1 LLRDLQLLDEYRT
14 GAVDVVRGL
23 YEPGLH
29 QSTEY
34 LRAVGFFS
42 SSALEALGAPLGAFV
57 AGGGRMRL
65 VTSVRLSATDTA
77 AIEAGLSRQQ
87 AVEDRLVAEIAAG
100 LRAPLGKGAFLLTSL
115 LAAGRLEIQVAVP
128 LDGAGIYHEKLG
140 IFVDSVGDF
149 VAFCGSSNE
158 SRQAF
163 EGNYECIDVYR
174 SWSDGARASAKR
186 SHFEALWRGTAPG
199 VVTLTFPE
207 AARRALL
214 QRHVEEAE
222 RRERKP
228 AFAGLWT
235 HQRDAVQEF
244 LTKKRGVLEMATGT
258 GKTRTALAIAAHL
271 LETGQ
276 VDTLV
281 VAADG
286 NDLLDQWYNQLLS
299 LGRQMGGNF
308 PILRHHASH
317 RERDHF
323 LLRPKHSAFL
333 ASRESLAPALR
344 RLSRGQLAR
353 TLLVHDEVHRLGS
366 PGNRAALAGLS
377 EAIPFR
383 LGLSA
388 TPDREYD
395 VDGNSFIEAHV
406 GPVIKRFEL
415 SDAIRNGVLTAF
427 DYHPIDYVPSEED
440 RARLQEVYRRAAAK
454 KAAGDPMTQEQIWT
468 ALAMVHKTSL
478 AKIPPMSAFLAANA
492 HLLRRAI
499 VFVETR
505 EYGEKILELIHRYRH
520 DFHTYYAEDDVG
532 NLERFANG
540 EIECLITCHRLS
552 EGIDIRSIET
562 VFLLSSARARLE
574 TIQRIGRCL
583 RIDPENPRKRAHVID
598 FLRVGESVREDNA
611 DEARRAWLT
620 SLSLVQPDGTPNAD

>member
-1 LLRDLQLLDEYRT
+1 MLREIDWCDEYRT
-14 GAVDVVRGL
+14 GSVDLVRGL
-23 YEPGLH
+23 YEPGLRE
-29 QSTEY
+29 SIEY

-42 SSALEALGAPLGAFV
+42 SSALEALGEPLGTFV
-57 AGGGRMRL
+57 DGGGRMRL
-65 VTSVRLSATDTA
+65 VTSVRLSAADAA

-87 AVEDRLVAEIAAG
+87 AVEGRLLAEIAEG
-100 LRAPLGKGAFLLTSL
+100 LRDSLGKGTFLLTSL
-115 LAAGRLEIQVAVP
+115 LAAGRLEILVALP
-128 LDGAGIYHEKLG
+128 LDGNGIYHEKLG
-140 IFVDSVGDF
+140 IFVDSSGDF
-149 VAFCGSSNE
+149 VAFSGSSNE

-163 EGNYECIDVYR
+163 ERNYECIDVYR
-174 SWSDGARASAKR
+174 SWNDGTRAVAKR
-186 SHFEALWRGTAPG
+186 SHFESLWGGTAPG
-199 VVTLTFPE
+199 VVTLGFPE

-214 QRHVEEAE
+214 QWHAEETT
-222 RRERKP
+222 RRVATR

-235 HQRDAVQEF
+235 HQREAVQEF

-271 LETGQ
+271 LGTGQ
-276 VDTLV
+276 VDTLI

-286 NDLLDQWYNQLLS
+286 NDLLDQWYKQLLS
-299 LGRQMGGNF
+299 LGREMGGSF

-317 RERDHF
+317 HERDHF
-323 LLRPKHSAFL
+323 LLRPNRSAFL
-333 ASRESLAPALR
+333 ASRANLAPALR
-344 RLSRGQLAR
+344 SLSRAELAR

-366 PGNRAALAGLS
+366 PSNRTALANLS

-395 VDGNSFIEAHV
+395 LEGNAFIEAHV

-415 SDAIRNGVLTAF
+415 NDAIQKGVLTAF
-427 DYHPIDYVPSEED
+427 DYHPIAYEPSDDD
-440 RARLQEVYRRAAAK
+440 RTRLQEVYRRAAAK
-454 KAAGDPMTQEQIWT
+454 KAAGNPMTQEQIWT
-468 ALAMVHKTSL
+468 ELAMVHKTSR
-478 AKIPPMSAFLAANA
+478 AKIPPLSAFLDANS

-505 EYGEKILELIHRYRH
+505 EYGEEILALIHRYRH
-520 DFHTYYAEDDVG
+520 DFHTYYADDEVG
-532 NLERFANG
+532 NLERFATG

-583 RIDPENPRKRAHVID
+583 RVDPGNRQKRAHVVD
-598 FLRVGESVREDNA
+598 FIRVGKSVHEDNA
-611 DEARRAWLT
+611 DEARRAWLA
-620 SLSLVQPDGTPNAD
+620 SLSLVQPDGTPNAA